1 MQRIIA
7 QHTGGPEVLVLSEES
22 IPEPGPGEV
31 RVKVLAAGVAFGD
44 LLWMSGVVPGSP
56 KPPFTPG
63 YDFVGVVD
71 KLGAGVGSFA
81 AGQRV
86 AALVQTG
93 GYAEYSCWP
102 QDALTPVGNDIDP
115 AKLICLTLNYITAY
129 VLIVR
134 VGELSAGQHVLVH
147 GAGGGMGTAML
158 DLCRMMGIQAFGTAS
173 QGKHELVK
181 GLGGIPI
188 DYQREDFVEVVNR
201 EGGVDMVVDHI
212 GGSHL
217 VRSFKCL
224 RPEGTLVSTSSY
236 AAALG
241 QSGMLESLVGLIRLQ
256 FWNLWPNR
264 RSALL
269 FDVTTYYKKNP
280 GMYNQD
286 LQVLIDH
293 LVARQL
299 NPVLDTTFPME
310 EGKQALEYLRDGK
323 AKGKVVLLTEAYK
336 TNCQSRSN

>member
-1 MQRIIA
+1 MKRIIA
-7 QHTGGPEVLVLSEES
+7 ERFGGPEVLHLAEEG

-56 KPPFTPG
+56 KPPFSPG

-71 KLGAGVGSFA
+71 KLGAMVESLTV
-81 AGQRV
+81 GQRV
-86 AALVQTG
+86 AALVKTG
-93 GYAEYSCWP
+93 GYAEFSCWP
-102 QDALTPVGNDIDP
+102 QDELTPVGNDLDP
-115 AKLICLTLNYITAY
+115 TQLICLTLNYITAY
-129 VLIVR
+129 TLITR
-134 VGELSAGQHVLVH
+134 VGKLSAGQRVLAH

-158 DLCRMMGIQAFGTAS
+158 DLSRMMGIKVFGTAS
-173 QGKHELVK
+173 QGKHGLVES
-181 GLGGIPI
+181 LGGIPI
-188 DYQREDFVEVVNR
+188 DYKSEDFVEVVKR

-217 VRSFKCL
+217 ARSFKCL

-241 QSGMLESLVGLIRLQ
+241 RSGMLETLSGLIRLQ

-269 FDVTTYYKKNP
+269 FDITTFYKKNP
-280 GMYNQD
+280 GMYTQD
-286 LQVLIDH
+286 LLVLNDY
-293 LVARQL
+293 LATGQL
-299 NPVLDTTFPME
+299 NPVLDSTFPLE
-310 EGKQALEYLRDGK
+310 EGKKALEYLRAGK
-323 AKGKVVLLTEAYK
+323 AKGKVVLLTEAY
-336 TNCQSRSN
+336 NS

>member
-1 MQRIIA
+1 MKRIIA
-7 QHTGGPEVLVLSEES
+7 EGSGGPEVLVLSEEG

-31 RVKVLAAGVAFGD
+31 RVKVLTAGVAFGD

-56 KPPFTPG
+56 KPPFSPG

-71 KLGAGVGSFA
+71 KLGAGVERLA
-81 AGQRV
+81 LGQRV
-86 AALVQTG
+86 AALVQIG
-93 GYAEYSCWP
+93 GYAEYGCWP
-102 QDALTPVGNDIDP
+102 QDALTPVSNDLNP
-115 AKLICLTLNYITAY
+115 AELICLTLNYVTAY
-129 VLIVR
+129 ALIVR
-134 VGELSAGQHVLVH
+134 VGKLSAGQRVLVH

-158 DLCRMMGIQAFGTAS
+158 DLCQMMGIQAFGTAS
-173 QGKHELVK
+173 QGKRELVK
-181 GLGGIPI
+181 ALGGIPI
-188 DYQREDFVEVVNR
+188 DYKREDFVEVVNR

-217 VRSFKCL
+217 ARSFKCL
-224 RPEGTLVSTSSY
+224 RPDGTLVSTSSY
-236 AAALG
+236 AAAMG
-241 QSGMLESLVGLIRLQ
+241 QSGMLESVGGLIRLQ

-280 GMYNQD
+280 GLYTQD

-293 LVARQL
+293 LVAGQL
-299 NPVLDTTFPME
+299 NPVLDKTFPLE

-323 AKGKVVLLTEAYK
+323 AKGKVVLLTEAYGD
-336 TNCQSRSN
+336 

>member
-1 MQRIIA
+1 MKRIIA
-7 QHTGGPEVLVLSEES
+7 ERTGGPEVLHLAEEG

-56 KPPFTPG
+56 KPPYSPG

-71 KLGAGVGSFA
+71 KLGAGIEKLAV
-81 AGQRV
+81 GQRV
-86 AALVQTG
+86 AALVKTG

-102 QDALTPVGNDIDP
+102 QDKLTPVGNDLDP
-115 AKLICLTLNYITAY
+115 TRLICLTLNYITAY
-129 VLIVR
+129 TLITR
-134 VGELSAGQHVLVH
+134 VGKLNAGQRVLAH

-158 DLCRMMGIQAFGTAS
+158 DLCRMMSIKAFGTAS
-173 QGKHELVK
+173 QGKHELVES
-181 GLGGIPI
+181 LGGIPI
-188 DYQREDFVEVVNR
+188 DYKSEDFVEVVNR

-217 VRSFKCL
+217 ARSFKCL

-241 QSGMLESLVGLIRLQ
+241 LSGMLETMGGLIRLQ

-269 FDVTTYYKKNP
+269 FDVTTFYKKNP
-280 GMYNQD
+280 GLYSQD
-286 LQVLIDH
+286 LQVLHDH
-293 LVARQL
+293 LAAGEL
-299 NPVLDTTFPME
+299 NPVLDATYPLE
-310 EGKQALEYLRDGK
+310 EAKQALEYLRAGK
-323 AKGKVVLLTEAYK
+323 AKGKVVLVTEAY
-336 TNCQSRSN
+336 QS

>member
-1 MQRIIA
+1 MKRIIA
-7 QHTGGPEVLVLSEES
+7 ERSGGPEVLVLSEEGIS
-22 IPEPGPGEV
+22 EPGPGEV
-31 RVKVLAAGVAFGD
+31 RVKVLTAGVAFGD

-56 KPPFTPG
+56 KPPFSPG

-71 KLGAGVGSFA
+71 KLGAGVERLA
-81 AGQRV
+81 LGQRV

-93 GYAEYSCWP
+93 GYAEYGCWP
-102 QDALTPVGNDIDP
+102 QDALTPVDNNLDP
-115 AKLICLTLNYITAY
+115 AKLICLTLNYVTAY
-129 VLIVR
+129 ALIVR
-134 VGELSAGQHVLVH
+134 VGKLSAGQRVLVH

-158 DLCRMMGIQAFGTAS
+158 DLCQMMGIQAFGTAS
-173 QGKHELVK
+173 QGKRELVK
-181 GLGGIPI
+181 ALDGIPI
-188 DYQREDFVEVVNR
+188 DYKREDFVEVVNH

-217 VRSFKCL
+217 ARSFKCL
-224 RPEGTLVSTSSY
+224 RPDGTLVSTSSY
-236 AAALG
+236 AAAMG
-241 QSGMLESLVGLIRLQ
+241 QSGMLESVGGLIRLQ

-280 GMYNQD
+280 GLYAQD

-293 LVARQL
+293 LVTRQL
-299 NPVLDTTFPME
+299 NPVLDKTFPLE

-323 AKGKVVLLTEAYK
+323 AKGKVVLLTEAYGD
-336 TNCQSRSN
+336 